1 MEFRKFL
8 HDYKVFELFFQAEEL
23 IKREMITML
32 HYDAVYSPPVIPAEA
47 KKRGQV
53 TSQAQHLAYLEQHPY
68 ETYNQEQVA
77 QVCNFLSQTKPYNTD
92 VNCYITTL

>member
-1 MEFRKFL
+1 MYIVIY
-8 HDYKVFELFFQAEEL
+8 DNKVSVWYFQAEEL

-32 HYDAVYSPPVIPAEA
+32 HYDAVYSPPIIPAET

-68 ETYNQEQVA
+68 QTYSQDQLS
-77 QVCNFLSQTKPYNTD
+77 QVCNFFLQTKEHWAE
-92 VNCYITTL
+92 